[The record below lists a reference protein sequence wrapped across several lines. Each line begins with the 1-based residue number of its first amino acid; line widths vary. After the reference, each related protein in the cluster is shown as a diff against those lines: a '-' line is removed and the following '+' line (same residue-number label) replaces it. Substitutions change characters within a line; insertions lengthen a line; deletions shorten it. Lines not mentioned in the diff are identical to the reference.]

1 MKYVNKNLKVILKDF
16 FFKYLYDSEI
26 EYVVV
31 IIFFIGLG

>member
-26 EYVVV
+26 KYVVV